1 MEWSCSTN
9 KGGTKRPIDELRSD
23 TMTSRV
29 NERGFAMCDVLIR
42 ADADDHRL
50 AGHALRKLYR
60 AEHFYAGLK

>member
-29 NERGFAMCDVLIR
+29 NERGFAR
-42 ADADDHRL
+42 PEP
-50 AGHALRKLYR
+50 G
-60 AEHFYAGLK
+60 GT